1 MAAIALTLK
10 GDTELKRR
18 LKAMRLSFK
27 DSGRKWADAT
37 VPEAKRRVPIA
48 TGETRGSIRRKNASQ
63 RLATV
68 VGNYPVNFIDAGVK
82 AHDIKPRR
90 VSTLK
95 FDVGGRTVF
104 AKKVHKRAIAARP
117 FKRAAAE
124 AGLEKVD
131 IIGSIIDGWNRAA

>member
-37 VPEAKRRVPIA
+37 VPEAKRRIPVA

-68 VGNYPVNFIDAGVK
+68 VGNYPVNFIDSGVK

-95 FDVGGRTVF
+95 FDVGGVPTQG
-104 AKKVHKRAIAARP
+104 
-117 FKRAAAE
+117 FK
-124 AGLEKVD
+124 LQ
-131 IIGSIIDGWNRAA
+131 

>member
-27 DSGRKWADAT
+27 DAGRKWADET
-37 VPEAKRRVPIA
+37 VPEAKRRIPVA
-48 TGETRGSIRRKNASQ
+48 TGATRASIRRQNASQ
-63 RLATV
+63 KKATV
-68 VGNYPVNFIDAGVK
+68 VGNYPVNFIDAGTK
-82 AHDIKPRR
+82 AHDITPRKM
-90 VSTLK
+90 STLK

-104 AKKVHKRAIAARP
+104 AKRVHKRAQPARP
-117 FKRAAAE
+117 FKRKAAE

-131 IIGSIIDGWNRAA
+131 ILGMIVDGWNRAA